1 MTVEQLYRKLGILI
15 KRGHRNREVD
25 VFHVDNGRPFAER
38 VVGCERAE
46 KYDGDMV
53 WIYVEE
59 ERGPEWAYKGG
70 YDPLRPPEWIK

>member
-1 MTVEQLYRKLGILI
+1 MTVEQLHKKLGLLI
-15 KRGHRNREVD
+15 KRGHRAREVD
-25 VFHVDNGRPFAER
+25 VLHVDEGVPSAER

-59 ERGPEWAYKGG
+59 A
-70 YDPLRPPEWIK
+70 RPPKWMK